1 MKTIIFTVLFLLS
14 VTALADTEAKIKR
27 IAIIEDPDLVYV
39 YPEGDRVNNPPP
51 CHGSNGEYISFSLN
65 RPKAKEF
72 LATLLVAFAAKKTV
86 FFRTAGDCIDQSI
99 SDTLVYFWV
108 NND

>member
-1 MKTIIFTVLFLLS
+1 MKTLMFTILFLIS
-14 VTALADTEAKIKR
+14 FTTLADTEAKIKR

-39 YPEGDRVNNPPP
+39 YPEGGRVNDPPS
-51 CHGSNGEYISFSLN
+51 CHGSNGEYISFSMN
-65 RPKAKEF
+65 RPRAKEY

-86 FFRTAGDCIDQSI
+86 YFRTAGDCIDQSI

>member
-1 MKTIIFTVLFLLS
+1 MKTLAFAILLLISFTAF
-14 VTALADTEAKIKR
+14 ANTEARIKR
-27 IAIIEDPDLVYV
+27 ILMNEDGNLVYI
-39 YPEGDRVNNPPP
+39 YPEGRVNDPPA
-51 CHGSNGEYISFSLN
+51 CHGSNGDYISFSMN
-65 RPKAKEF
+65 RPRAKEY
-72 LATLLVAFAAKKTV
+72 LAMLLVAFAAKKTV